1 MASAQI
7 PNDLASFL
15 RRMDAKMQ
23 QLEASLQGIRVNG
36 NIPAALPGQYPGK
49 PVPSIEGIEITV
61 PANTNP
67 QSGNIVLVADGPF
80 YARAIHFAWRSTDAG
95 ANLGFWRPVAHNN
108 CLEIVGGVATD
119 VIDFYWEYQSTGSH
133 RNRQNIPVPSAILQ
147 SANDGRGY
155 FEFLTEDVMEA
166 STTITVKIQPTNAP
180 THNGVLYVGF
190 SGVYVLP

>member
-1 MASAQI
+1 MASAQV

-36 NIPAALPGQYPGK
+36 NIPASLPGQYPGK

-80 YARAIHFAWRSTDAG
+80 YARAIHFAWRPTAG
-95 ANLGFWRPVAHNN
+95 VNTGFWRPIAHSIS
-108 CLEIVGGVATD
+108 LEIVGAVATD
-119 VIDFYWEYQSTGSH
+119 ILDFYWEYQSTGSH
-133 RNRQNIPVPSAILQ
+133 RNRQNIPVPSAVLQ
-147 SANDGRGY
+147 EANSGRGY

-166 STTITVKIQPTNAP
+166 STTITVKIQPTIAP
-180 THNGVLYVGF
+180 TNAGVLYVGF
-190 SGVYVLP
+190 SGVYVLS